1 MVTDKQEGNYKI
13 YLDVCCLNR
22 PFDDW
27 TQERIRL
34 EGEAILS
41 IMERIR
47 TREWQLV
54 TSEAISVEL
63 EKMRNLDKLE
73 NILKLLEFAVISIN
87 IDEEV
92 DSRSQQL
99 EELGFG
105 LYDSFHIACAE
116 VAQADVLLST
126 DDRLLKNSLRHQG
139 LLKVSVDNLVTWLMK
154 TFLN

>member
-1 MVTDKQEGNYKI
+1 M

-47 TREWQLV
+47 TGEWQLV

-63 EKMRNLDKLE
+63 ERMRNLDKLE

-92 DSRSQQL
+92 DFRSQQL
-99 EELGFG
+99 EGLGFG

-116 VAQADVLLST
+116 VAQADILLST

-139 LLKVSVDNLVTWLMK
+139 LLKVSVDNPVTWLMK